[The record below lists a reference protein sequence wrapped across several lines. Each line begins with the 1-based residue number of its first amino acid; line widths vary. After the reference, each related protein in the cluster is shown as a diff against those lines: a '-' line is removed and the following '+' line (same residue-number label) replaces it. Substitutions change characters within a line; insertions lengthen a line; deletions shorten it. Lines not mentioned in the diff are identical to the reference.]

1 MANMY
6 SHENM
11 YPELHKKRPWIRH
24 YDHLVPPEINFP
36 QWPVYELLFNT
47 ANNHPDKIA
56 MWFYETETTYWD
68 LAMQVI
74 RFANALVGIGVKKGD
89 RVGVLLPNSPQFNL
103 AFWGTLTAGAIV
115 VNMNPMYP
123 VDELEFMAKITE
135 LETLITY
142 EECVPKIKELTKR
155 VKIPNVIVTKLS
167 DFIKNSGVSTPES
180 LGLEPGWYH
189 FSQILDACGNTSKP
203 RTGVTKDD
211 PAVIQFTGGTTGTPK
226 GATLSHANVVAGI
239 YECAIYGNNITA
251 TIPVERL
258 KAFCVLPYY
267 HVYGE
272 VCQMGWCIYSAATQ
286 IILPRFEINEV
297 LDTLEK
303 FDDITYF
310 GAVPT
315 MLTAIFNHPRAE
327 KMNLGKKFTFVGN
340 GGGPCPV
347 ELINRLLDMNVYYSE
362 GWGMS
367 ETTSVGIANPDF
379 GLKKPLSVGVPV
391 PNMDIRI
398 IDPETG
404 EDVPQGTPGELL
416 VKGPYVMMGY
426 WNNPEETAQQL
437 TEDGWLHTGDVV
449 YQDEDG
455 YIFIVDRTKDMIIA
469 GGFNIYMQEVDRVIM
484 GHPKVADVICCGI
497 PDEYRG
503 ETLKAFIQLK
513 PGATATEEEI
523 IAFCR
528 EKMAAYKV
536 PKMVEF
542 RPELPRSAVGKA
554 LRRVLREEEIAKMKS
569 K

>member
-11 YPELHKKRPWIRH
+11 YLELYKKRPWIRH

-36 QWPVYELLFNT
+36 QWPAYELLFNT

-74 RFANALVGIGVKKGD
+74 RFANALVKIGVKKGD
-89 RVGVLLPNSPQFNL
+89 RVGILLPNSPQFNI
-103 AFWGTLTAGAIV
+103 AFWGILTAGGIV

-123 VDELEFMAKITE
+123 VDELEFIAKNTG
-135 LETLITY
+135 LETVIAF
-142 EECVPKIKELTKR
+142 EDCVPNLKELTKR
-155 VKIPNVIVTKLS
+155 VEIPNIVITKLS

-267 HVYGE
+267 HIYGE

-426 WNNPEETAQQL
+426 WNTPEETAQQL

-503 ETLKAFIQLK
+503 ETLKAFIELK
-513 PGATATEEEI
+513 PGANATEEEI

>member
-1 MANMY
+1 
-6 SHENM
+6 
-11 YPELHKKRPWIRH
+11 
-24 YDHLVPPEINFP
+24 
-36 QWPVYELLFNT
+36 
-47 ANNHPDKIA
+47 
-56 MWFYETETTYWD
+56 
-68 LAMQVI
+68 LA
-74 RFANALVGIGVKKGD
+74 
-89 RVGVLLPNSPQFNL
+89 
-103 AFWGTLTAGAIV
+103 
-115 VNMNPMYP
+115 
-123 VDELEFMAKITE
+123 
-135 LETLITY
+135 
-142 EECVPKIKELTKR
+142 
-155 VKIPNVIVTKLS
+155 
-167 DFIKNSGVSTPES
+167 
-180 LGLEPGWYH
+180 
-189 FSQILDACGNTSKP
+189 
-203 RTGVTKDD
+203 
-211 PAVIQFTGGTTGTPK
+211 
-226 GATLSHANVVAGI
+226 
-239 YECAIYGNNITA
+239 
-251 TIPVERL
+251 
-258 KAFCVLPYY
+258 
-267 HVYGE
+267 
-272 VCQMGWCIYSAATQ
+272 
-286 IILPRFEINEV
+286 
-297 LDTLEK
+297 
-303 FDDITYF
+303 
-310 GAVPT
+310 
-315 MLTAIFNHPRAE
+315 
-327 KMNLGKKFTFVGN
+327 N

-347 ELINRLLDMNVYYSE
+347 ELINKLLDLNVYYSE

-367 ETTSVGIANPDF
+367 ETASVGMSNPDF

-398 IDPETG
+398 VDPETG

-426 WNNPEETAQQL
+426 WNNPEETAKQL

-484 GHPKVADVICCGI
+484 GHPKVADVICCGV

>member
-1 MANMY
+1 MADMFTN
-6 SHENM
+6 ENM
-11 YPELHKKRPWIRH
+11 YPELFKRRPWIKN
-24 YDHLVPPEINFP
+24 YDYLVPPEINFP
-36 QWPVYELLFNT
+36 RWPAHELLFIT
-47 ANNHPDKIA
+47 ANNHPNKTA
-56 MWFYETETTYWD
+56 MWFYGTETSYWD

-74 RFANALVGIGVKKGD
+74 RFANALREIGVKKGD
-89 RVGVLLPNSPQFNL
+89 RVGILLPNSPQFNIT
-103 AFWGTLTAGAIV
+103 FWGILTAGAIV

-123 VDELEFMAKITE
+123 VEELEFIVNNTE
-135 LETLITY
+135 LTTLVAY
-142 EECVPKIKELTKR
+142 EECIPNLKALTKR
-155 VKIPNVIVTKLS
+155 CNVPNVVVTKLS
-167 DFIKNSGVSTPES
+167 DFINHAGVSTPES
-180 LGLEPGWYH
+180 LGLEPGWHH

-203 RTGVTKDD
+203 KTGVTRND

-226 GATLSHANVVAGI
+226 GATLSHANIVAGI
-239 YECAIYGNNITA
+239 FENAIYANNIVSTM
-251 TIPVERL
+251 PVERL
-258 KAFCVLPYY
+258 TAFCVLPYY

-272 VCQMGWCIYSAATQ
+272 ICQMSWCIFSAATQ

-310 GAVPT
+310 AAVPT
-315 MLTAIFNHPRAE
+315 MLTAVFNHPRAQT
-327 KMNLGKKFTFVGN
+327 MDLGKKITFLGN
-340 GGGPCPV
+340 GGGPCPI
-347 ELINRLLDMNVYYSE
+347 ELIDKLLSMNLYYSE

-367 ETTSVGIANPDF
+367 ETTSVGLSNPDCNIR
-379 GLKKPLSVGVPV
+379 KPLSVGVPV

-398 IDPETG
+398 IDTETG

-426 WNNPEETAQQL
+426 WNNPEETAKQL

-469 GGFNIYMQEVDRVIM
+469 GGFNIYMQEVDRAIM

-513 PGATATEEEI
+513 PGVTATEEEI

-528 EKMAAYKV
+528 EKLAAYKV
-536 PKMVEF
+536 PKMIEF
-542 RPELPRSAVGKA
+542 RSELPRSAVGKA
-554 LRRVLREEEIAKMKS
+554 LRRILRDEEIAKKQG